1 MNKAILNFIIFLL
14 VVAFLAWYF
23 VDIFVYIIIALVL
36 SSILRTPTNYI
47 SSIQLYR
54 VRVPRIV
61 ATLLSFVIIIGILT
75 LFIYLF
81 VPLVLNQVEVISN
94 IDFEK
99 WVTQTMIP
107 IQFVEDFLLDNKL
120 VNEKRGFLVEVVKET
135 AFNLLGEFKITN
147 FINNV
152 VSITG
157 SFLVGLL
164 AVFFITFFML
174 YEKGLIRKNLISL
187 IPNKY
192 FEVSIAALSKTEK
205 SLSNYLLGLF
215 LQMVSIFSIVSFGL
229 LIVGVDYAVT
239 IAVTAAIANLIPYIG
254 PIIGGTFGL
263 IVGLTTSTGLETAND
278 YLILVGKILAVFS
291 VTQFTDNIL
300 LQPIIFSK
308 SVKAHPLEIF
318 LIVFVGAN
326 IAGGV
331 GMIAAIPTYTI
342 LKVCFVEFYKGYRQ
356 YQVFR
361 D

>member
-1 MNKAILNFIIFLL
+1 
-14 VVAFLAWYF
+14 
-23 VDIFVYIIIALVL
+23 
-36 SSILRTPTNYI
+36 
-47 SSIQLYR
+47 
-54 VRVPRIV
+54 
-61 ATLLSFVIIIGILT
+61 
-75 LFIYLF
+75 
-81 VPLVLNQVEVISN
+81 
-94 IDFEK
+94 
-99 WVTQTMIP
+99 
-107 IQFVEDFLLDNKL
+107 
-120 VNEKRGFLVEVVKET
+120 VVKET